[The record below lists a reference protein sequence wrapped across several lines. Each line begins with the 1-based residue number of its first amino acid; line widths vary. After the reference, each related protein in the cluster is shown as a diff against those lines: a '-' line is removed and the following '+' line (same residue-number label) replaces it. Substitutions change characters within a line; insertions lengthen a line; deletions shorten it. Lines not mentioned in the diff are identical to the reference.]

1 MHAGIDQFNWPH
13 DPSCMVALPLS
24 VPKSATTADKPEA
37 EGAVKADAKVKVEVV
52 VEEEAEVEVESN
64 VEDVAEEGTARN
76 DVVELSVLDMSKK
89 DMDLVKKGAALQML
103 TQRAGLKHDVEGN
116 GTCWMYAVM
125 AALRICEHAWCT
137 PRARRPPTKLDI
149 QWSQALLQAMKT
161 HFLTLTVPRPT
172 GRNQRDGSAAQ
183 DYAMIEERLGRQNVW
198 VPSMKKNMAVYG
210 SESMLSLL
218 ARTLDRSIIVLD
230 GPTMGMLRAER
241 GEAGL
246 RLEEKAHHVHDPQSK
261 RLYRRL
267 ANTIGVLI
275 HLETNPDSLVLE
287 HVNGNHC
294 HGMAFKGVAPDALPA
309 CLAKAK
315 ECVLQASR
323 CVLQAGLAGP

>member
-1 MHAGIDQFNWPH
+1 MLDGPPKPRAKRPQPHTEHRPASPPPTVIPPPPGGYVHAGIDQFNWPH

-52 VEEEAEVEVESN
+52 EEEAEVEVEVESN

-76 DVVELSVLDMSKK
+76 DVVELSVLDMSKT
-89 DMDLVKKGAALQML
+89 DIDLLVKGAALQML
-103 TQRAGLKHDVEGN
+103 TQRAGVKHDVEGN

-198 VPSMKKNMAVYG
+198 VPSMRRATC
-210 SESMLSLL
+210 LL
-218 ARTLDRSIIVLD
+218 YTSPSPRDKR
-230 GPTMGMLRAER
+230 
-241 GEAGL
+241 
-246 RLEEKAHHVHDPQSK
+246 QS
-261 RLYRRL
+261 RMPSS
-267 ANTIGVLI
+267 A
-275 HLETNPDSLVLE
+275 
-287 HVNGNHC
+287 
-294 HGMAFKGVAPDALPA
+294 
-309 CLAKAK
+309 
-315 ECVLQASR
+315 
-323 CVLQAGLAGP
+323 